1 MPSRPAN
8 SSSGGTPAP
17 TGFVQLPVRV
27 AHAGGLRLES
37 DAVAEEV
44 AVALRYN
51 AAPHAVMMATPADLE
66 DFALGFSITES
77 IIQTPAELS
86 DIELRRIQ
94 AGGGVDAF
102 EIEMRIPP
110 LREEALRARRR
121 SLQGRTG
128 CGVCGAETLEA
139 ALQPVRR
146 VPAGEDV
153 DPAALHRA
161 LTRLRRRQPINA
173 VTGATHAA
181 AWARRDG
188 EILAVREDIG
198 RHNALD
204 KLIGH
209 LLGSGRS
216 LLDGWL
222 LLTSRASYE
231 MVLKA
236 SVVGIPV
243 VAAISAPTALAVRVA
258 EEAGIT
264 LIAFAR
270 EDRFVVYA
278 CPGRLAAHL
287 GETQDGLQGPA

>member
-1 MPSRPAN
+1 V
-8 SSSGGTPAP
+8 TPAAV
-17 TGFVQLPVRV
+17 GFVHLPVRV
-27 AHAGGLRLES
+27 ACAGGLQLES

-44 AVALRYN
+44 PVALQYN
-51 AAPHAVMMATPADLE
+51 GAPHAVMMATPAELE

-77 IIQTPAELS
+77 IIQTPDELS
-86 DIELRRIQ
+86 DVEVRRIQ
-94 AGGGVDAF
+94 GGSGLEAF
-102 EIEMRIPP
+102 EIAMTIPP
-110 LREEALRARRR
+110 LRGAALGERRR

-128 CGVCGAETLEA
+128 CGLCGAETLDA
-139 ALQPVRR
+139 VLQPVRR
-146 VPAGEDV
+146 VPAGNAV

-173 VTGATHAA
+173 ATGATHAA
-181 AWARRDG
+181 AWARSDG
-188 EILAVREDIG
+188 EILAVREDVG

-209 LLGSGRS
+209 LLGSGKNP
-216 LLDGWL
+216 LEGWL

-243 VAAISAPTALAVRVA
+243 VAAISAPTAYAVRIA

-278 CPGRLAAHL
+278 CPGRLL
-287 GETQDGLQGPA
+287 GNALEPQGAMPGPG